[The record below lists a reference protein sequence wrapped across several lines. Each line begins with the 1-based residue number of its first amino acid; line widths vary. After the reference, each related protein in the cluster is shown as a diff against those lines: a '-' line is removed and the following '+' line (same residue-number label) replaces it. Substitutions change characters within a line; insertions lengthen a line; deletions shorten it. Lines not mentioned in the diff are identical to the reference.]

1 MIAPHLVIVPL
12 ASLASALT
20 SEARP
25 MLWWA
30 TEVASLALVLTAAT
44 LFWTLRLQRL
54 VRERTA
60 ELESKN
66 RELERES
73 ADRRLALQAVQIS
86 DNRLRMA
93 TEAGQLRT
101 WHWDIASDRFE
112 IAGER
117 AAELGPGLPSAAVG
131 MDRFLQPIHTED
143 IDLVREVL
151 TRAIQTGEPIGIE
164 FRVVLPDATIRW
176 KVVRGCAVR
185 DANGRHLIAGGCRAR
200 RHRSRS
206 ARAGAGGQRGAV
218 L

>member
-1 MIAPHLVIVPL
+1 
-12 ASLASALT
+12 
-20 SEARP
+20 

-143 IDLVREVL
+143 IDLVREAL

>member
-30 TEVASLALVLTAAT
+30 TEIGTGALVITAAT

-60 ELESKN
+60 ELEAKN

-73 ADRRLALQAVQIS
+73 SDRRWALEALQLS

-93 TEAGQLRT
+93 MEAAQLRT

-117 AAELGPGLPSAAVG
+117 AAELGPELPSAAAG

-143 IDLVREVL
+143 IGLVREAL
-151 TRAIQTGEPIGIE
+151 TRAIETGKPIGI
-164 FRVVLPDATIRW
+164 
-176 KVVRGCAVR
+176 
-185 DANGRHLIAGGCRAR
+185 
-200 RHRSRS
+200 
-206 ARAGAGGQRGAV
+206 
-218 L
+218 